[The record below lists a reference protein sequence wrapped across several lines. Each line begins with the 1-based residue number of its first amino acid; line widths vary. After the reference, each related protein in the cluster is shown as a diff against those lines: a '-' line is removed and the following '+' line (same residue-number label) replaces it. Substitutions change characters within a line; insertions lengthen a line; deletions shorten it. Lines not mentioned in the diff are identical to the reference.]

1 MDKRIKDIIDHFKFE
16 ILPVEGTFFKQT
28 YRSSILNEEGA
39 PLGTA
44 MIGMYCHSPLSF
56 SSFHKLT
63 QDEIWHFYFGDPL
76 TLYLLYENGTME
88 EITMGSNIEKNELIQ
103 FTVPAGVWQAGC
115 TKEGGL
121 FSVFGC
127 TLSPGFTSSCFQG
140 ATKEELLKNF
150 PQQKEIILK
159 LSINGIETK
168 LPDGF

>member
-1 MDKRIKDIIDHFKFE
+1 MDNNIKSIIDHFKFE
-16 ILPVEGTFFKQT
+16 ILPVEGMFFKQT

-63 QDEIWHFYFGDPL
+63 QDETWHFYFGDPL
-76 TLYLLYENGTME
+76 TLYLLHENGTME
-88 EITMGSNIEKNELIQ
+88 EITMGSNFEKNELIQ

-115 TKEGGL
+115 IKEGGQ

-127 TLSPGFTSSCFQG
+127 TLSPGFTSTCFEAG
-140 ATKEELLKNF
+140 TKDLLINKF
-150 PQQKEIILK
+150 PQHKRIIEQLCVK
-159 LSINGIETK
+159 GEETK
-168 LPDGF
+168 IPEGY